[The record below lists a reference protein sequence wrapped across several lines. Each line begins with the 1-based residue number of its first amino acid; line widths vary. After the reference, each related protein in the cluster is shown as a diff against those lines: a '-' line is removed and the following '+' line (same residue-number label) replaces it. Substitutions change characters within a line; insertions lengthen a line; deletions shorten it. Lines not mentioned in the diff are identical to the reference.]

1 MVNGIGISF
10 PDCSALILTVP
21 LDKYACEDEY
31 PRTHIYRVGLLSCT
45 NLRAPVEVAQ
55 VALILVVQVGPD

>member
-31 PRTHIYRVGLLSCT
+31 PRTHIYRVGPLSCT